1 MLTFHHFYAVNTL
14 DAIALLHV
22 CSILQQNTLA
32 IFRYDLPAGVKEF
45 LVDCVILLLRSV

>member
-14 DAIALLHV
+14 DAIALPHV

-32 IFRYDLPAGVKEF
+32 IFRYDPQAGVKEF
-45 LVDCVILLLRSV
+45 LVDCVILWLCGV